1 MDNISEK
8 PQKIWKVGTLTYT
21 TAGILALS
29 FWMLWGDFVWSM
41 KDRAIGPSSTLLF
54 KEIIESEFLYGLI
67 IIAFPNFTNIFLQP
81 IIGFVSDRHRSRL
94 GRRIP
99 FILFTTPFIVAGLY
113 GLGFTK
119 MLGAWLHGVC
129 PTLTLQTCMLIF
141 FSIAWVFLDF
151 GTTLAGSLFNALAND
166 VIPRELL
173 GRFFGLFRLVS
184 LGAGMLFHNY
194 LIGIVESHT
203 MWIFIGV
210 GTLYGAGLLLLCF
223 KVKEGEYPPPAELP
237 PLPSGRQR
245 TVIQTVAASAV
256 TYLRQSFSLSYY
268 RWFMVATTV
277 ATFSFVPI
285 NIFSIQY
292 AKFLEIPTATYGKYL
307 VITYAC
313 SLVLSYG
320 LGVLADKFHPLRTGI
335 AALIAYFV
343 LMVAGYIFIN
353 KETFPLIFILHGVIS
368 GCYYTFVASLNS
380 KILPPALFA
389 QFISAIGI
397 VNAVMYMITGP
408 AIGKLIDALGDYR
421 YTLLVAAGFTLIGT
435 LFLFKIFF
443 SFLKYGGD
451 NNYQPPMPQ

>member
-1 MDNISEK
+1 
-8 PQKIWKVGTLTYT
+8 
-21 TAGILALS
+21 
-29 FWMLWGDFVWSM
+29 
-41 KDRAIGPSSTLLF
+41 
-54 KEIIESEFLYGLI
+54 
-67 IIAFPNFTNIFLQP
+67 
-81 IIGFVSDRHRSRL
+81 
-94 GRRIP
+94 
-99 FILFTTPFIVAGLY
+99 
-113 GLGFTK
+113 
-119 MLGAWLHGVC
+119 
-129 PTLTLQTCMLIF
+129 
-141 FSIAWVFLDF
+141 
-151 GTTLAGSLFNALAND
+151 
-166 VIPRELL
+166 
-173 GRFFGLFRLVS
+173 
-184 LGAGMLFHNY
+184 
-194 LIGIVESHT
+194 
-203 MWIFIGV
+203 
-210 GTLYGAGLLLLCF
+210 
-223 KVKEGEYPPPAELP
+223 
-237 PLPSGRQR
+237 
-245 TVIQTVAASAV
+245 
-256 TYLRQSFSLSYY
+256 
-268 RWFMVATTV
+268 MVATTV

-285 NIFSIQY
+285 NSFSIQY

-435 LFLFKIFF
+435 MFLFKIFF

-451 NNYQPPMPQ
+451 KNYQPPMPQ